1 MENLKIEIVNIDTI
15 HAYDKNARVHSEEQ
29 IAALAQSIKQL
40 GFNNP
45 ILISP
50 DAEIIAGHGR
60 FAAAQTM
67 GLKTVPVIRLN
78 HLTESQRR
86 LFRLADN
93 KIAEQGGWNL
103 ELLKL
108 ELSELDVMCEEI
120 DITDTG
126 FTTLELD
133 SLFTD
138 KPEKATETQKA
149 DAKINAVPYIPDD
162 EIITQPGDI
171 WNIDRRHRIIC
182 GNSLQEATYSKL
194 MGGSLANLILS
205 DPPYNVSAASIGNS
219 GKYKHQNFVMAAGEM
234 TEAEFTAF
242 LTTVMQNCSKYSTP
256 KALGYYWMDWRHSWE
271 ILSAGRTVYPLFV
284 NLCVWSKTSG
294 GMGRLYRSQH
304 ELCFIFGKD
313 KHYLD
318 NVELGKH
325 GRYRT
330 NVWKY
335 AGVNSFGAHKGDQ
348 KYHPT
353 TKPVELISEILLDVT
368 PRGGSVLDA
377 FLGSGTTLLAAE
389 KTKRICFGIEYEPK
403 YIDTAIRRYRELFGV
418 DAVNERTGKTYSEML
433 DELKSKNS
441 LINSH
446 NQSQVAKSGVINE
459 SN

>member
-1 MENLKIEIVNIDTI
+1 MENLKVENVDISKIRGYSQN
-15 HAYDKNARVHSEEQ
+15 AKNHPESQ
-29 IAALAQSIKQL
+29 IQQIAQSIRKF

-45 ILISP
+45 VLV
-50 DAEIIAGHGR
+50 DENLEIIAGHGR
-60 FAAAQTM
+60 FAAATMM
-67 GLKTVPVIRLN
+67 GLEKIPAIRLT
-78 HLTESQRR
+78 HLSEAQKRSY
-86 LFRLADN
+86 RLADN
-93 KIAEQGGWNL
+93 KIAENGGWSV

-108 ELSELDVMCEEI
+108 ELSDLEISCEGV

-126 FTTLELD
+126 FSTLEID
-133 SLFTD
+133 NLFAD
-138 KPEKATETQKA
+138 KPEKATDTKKA
-149 DAKINAVPYIPDD
+149 DEKINAVPFVPDD

-171 WNIDRRHRIIC
+171 WQIGPHRVIC
-182 GNSLQEATYSKL
+182 GDSLQEATYSKL
-194 MGGSLANLILS
+194 MGDSLAELILT
-205 DPPYNVSAASIGNS
+205 DPPFNTSAASIGNS
-219 GKYKHQNFVMAAGEM
+219 GKYKHQSFAMAAGEM
-234 TEAEFTAF
+234 TEAEFTTF

-304 ELCFIFGKD
+304 ELCFIFGRD

-330 NVWKY
+330 NVWNY

-353 TKPVELISEILLDVT
+353 VKPLELIVDTILDVT

-389 KTKRICFGIEYEPK
+389 KSKRICFGIEYEPK
-403 YIDTAIRRYRELFGV
+403 YVDTAIRRYRELFGV
-418 DAVNERTGKTYSEML
+418 DAVREADGKKYSDLLSE
-433 DELKSKNS
+433 KRSTQK
-441 LINSH
+441 
-446 NQSQVAKSGVINE
+446 
-459 SN
+459 

>member
-1 MENLKIEIVNIDTI
+1 MEKINLKIEQVNTSLIRG
-15 HAYDKNARVHSEEQ
+15 YSQNAKTHPEEQ
-29 IAALAQSIKQL
+29 IQQIAQSIRKF

-45 ILISP
+45 VLV
-50 DAEIIAGHGR
+50 DENLEIIAGHGR
-60 FAAAQTM
+60 FAAAKMM
-67 GLKTVPVIRLN
+67 GLEEIPVIRLA
-78 HLTESQRR
+78 HLSEAQKR
-86 LFRLADN
+86 LYRIADN
-93 KIAEQGGWNL
+93 KLGENGEWNV

-108 ELSELDVMCEEI
+108 ELADLEVSCDGVE
-120 DITDTG
+120 ITDTG
-126 FTTLELD
+126 FTTLEID
-133 SLFTD
+133 SLFAD
-138 KPEKATETQKA
+138 KPEKATDTKKA
-149 DAKINAVPYIPDD
+149 DEKINAVPYVPDD

-171 WNIDRRHRIIC
+171 WQIGPHCIVC
-182 GNSLQEATYSKL
+182 GDSLQEATYSKL
-194 MGGSLANLILS
+194 MGDSLADLVLN
-205 DPPYNVSAASIGNS
+205 DAPYNVSAASIGNF
-219 GKYKHQNFVMAAGEM
+219 GKYKHQSFAMAAGEM
-234 TEAEFTAF
+234 TETEFTAF

-330 NVWKY
+330 NVWNY

-353 TKPVELISEILLDVT
+353 VKPVEAIVDAILDVT

-389 KTKRICFGIEYEPK
+389 KSKRICFGIEYEPK
-403 YIDTAIRRYRELFGV
+403 YVDTAIRRYRDLFGV
-418 DAVNERTGKTYSEML
+418 DAVREADGRSYSELLSEMRSTQ
-433 DELKSKNS
+433 K
-441 LINSH
+441 
-446 NQSQVAKSGVINE
+446 
-459 SN
+459 

>member
-1 MENLKIEIVNIDTI
+1 MKKELFVQYVPVSDI
-15 HAYDKNARVHSEEQ
+15 HGYDKNAKTHPENQLQQ
-29 IAALAQSIKQL
+29 IAQSIRKF

-45 ILISP
+45 VLIS
-50 DAEIIAGHGR
+50 DDGEIIAGHGR
-60 FAAAQTM
+60 FAAAKMM
-67 GLKTVPVIRLN
+67 GLEKIPVIRLT
-78 HLTESQRR
+78 HLSEAQKKAY
-86 LFRLADN
+86 RLADN
-93 KIAEQGGWNL
+93 KIAENGGWNV

-108 ELSELDVMCEEI
+108 ELTDLEVSCDGVE
-120 DITDTG
+120 ITDTG
-126 FTTLELD
+126 FTTLEID
-133 SLFTD
+133 GLFAE
-138 KPEKATETQKA
+138 KPEKATDTKKA
-149 DAKINAVPYIPDD
+149 DEKTNAVPFVPDD
-162 EIITQPGDI
+162 EIVTQPGDI
-171 WNIDRRHRIIC
+171 WQIGPHRVIC
-182 GNSLQEATYSKL
+182 GDSLLEATYSKL
-194 MGGSLANLILS
+194 MGDSLADLVLT
-205 DPPYNVSAASIGNS
+205 DAPYNVSAASIGNS
-219 GKYKHQNFVMAAGEM
+219 GKYKHQSFAMAAGEM
-234 TEAEFTAF
+234 TETEFTTF

-330 NVWKY
+330 NVWNY

-353 TKPVELISEILLDVT
+353 TKAIEMITEIVLDVT

-389 KTKRICFGIEYEPK
+389 KSKRICFGIEYEPK
-403 YIDTAIRRYRELFGV
+403 YVDTAIRRYRELFGV
-418 DAVNERTGKTYSEML
+418 DAVRMSDGNRYSALLSE
-433 DELKSKNS
+433 KRSAQK
-441 LINSH
+441 
-446 NQSQVAKSGVINE
+446 
-459 SN
+459 

>member
-1 MENLKIEIVNIDTI
+1 MEKELSVQYVPVSDI
-15 HAYDKNARVHSEEQ
+15 HGYDKNAKNHPESQLQQ
-29 IAALAQSIKQL
+29 IAQSIRKF

-45 ILISP
+45 VLIS
-50 DAEIIAGHGR
+50 DDGEIIAGHGR
-60 FAAAQTM
+60 FAAAKM
-67 GLKTVPVIRLN
+67 MELEEIPVIRLA
-78 HLTESQRR
+78 HLSEAQKRE
-86 LFRLADN
+86 FRIADN
-93 KIAEQGGWNL
+93 KIAENGGWNL

-108 ELSELDVMCEEI
+108 ELADLEVNCEGLE
-120 DITDTG
+120 ITDTG
-126 FTTLELD
+126 FTTLEID
-133 SLFTD
+133 SIFAE
-138 KPEKATETQKA
+138 KPEKATDTKKA
-149 DAKINAVPYIPDD
+149 DEKINAVPFVPDD

-171 WNIDRRHRIIC
+171 WQIGHHRVIC
-182 GNSLQEATYSKL
+182 GDSLQEATYSKL
-194 MGGSLANLILS
+194 MGNSLADLVLT
-205 DPPYNVSAASIGNS
+205 DAPYNVSAASIGNS
-219 GKYKHQNFVMAAGEM
+219 GKYKHQSFAMAAGEM
-234 TEAEFTAF
+234 TEAEFTTF

-330 NVWKY
+330 NVWNY

-353 TKPVELISEILLDVT
+353 VKPLELIVDTILDVT

-389 KTKRICFGIEYEPK
+389 KSKRICFGIEYEPK
-403 YIDTAIRRYRELFGV
+403 YVDTAIRRYRDLFGV
-418 DAVNERTGKTYSEML
+418 DAVRECDGNTYSDLLFE
-433 DELKSKNS
+433 KRS
-441 LINSH
+441 
-446 NQSQVAKSGVINE
+446 SQK
-459 SN
+459 